1 MNISTAWRMAVLA
14 LCVAAA
20 AGCRSTP
27 ERAYVSATHRF
38 GIDVP
43 EGWEVEEID
52 GDVVLA
58 ILGPQPKAEEGESVR
73 LHRPVVHVLAI
84 LRWDY
89 DLARWVSETK
99 EVNKLQYRDI
109 KIMRDEDV
117 SMANLPAARVLEF
130 TEHTV
135 GSERRQ
141 MQLLVTNGRRAYAL
155 LATAMASDFEN
166 FESQFSRCFDSF
178 IVW

>member
-1 MNISTAWRMAVLA
+1 MAVLA
-14 LCVAAA
+14 LCVAAV

-27 ERAYVSATHRF
+27 KREYVSATHRF

-58 ILGPQPKAEEGESVR
+58 ILGPRPKAKEGKSVR
-73 LHRPVVHVLAI
+73 HHQRPVVHVLAI

-109 KIMRDEDV
+109 KIMRDEEV

-135 GSERRQ
+135 GGERRQ
-141 MQLLVTNGRRAYAL
+141 MQLLVTIGGRAYAL

-166 FESQFSRCFDSF
+166 FEPQFSRCFDSF